1 MRRVLQAFM
10 DLGGGGGGIYRRTRG
25 FGCKSTRLS
34 AAQGPYVVG
43 ARTLELLK
51 DCRMPL
57 AIEYGT

>member
-1 MRRVLQAFM
+1 MWRVLQAFV
-10 DLGGGGGGIYRRTRG
+10 DLGRGVSIGG